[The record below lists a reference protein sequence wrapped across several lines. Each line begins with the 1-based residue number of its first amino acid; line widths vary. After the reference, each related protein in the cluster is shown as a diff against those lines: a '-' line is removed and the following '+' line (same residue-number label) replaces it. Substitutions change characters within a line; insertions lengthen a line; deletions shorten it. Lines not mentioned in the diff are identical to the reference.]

1 MLQYCSGV
9 LVEDLEGEKSIDIT
23 ILSLAQIATYQVQ
36 FILGVKVCRIVSEMQ
51 TLWNN
56 LSFSLC
62 AVPSVYYMVAISEER
77 KKSEIEVSTNRYV
90 TVEYWRSSSIR
101 ITFVNYQTSK
111 LQYNYQSYIQGINIE
126 DAQGFSNIAPITP
139 SRGFNV
145 ETLTGV

>member
-1 MLQYCSGV
+1 M
-9 LVEDLEGEKSIDIT
+9 VEDLEGEKSIDIT

-62 AVPSVYYMVAISEER
+62 AVLSVYYMVAISEER

-90 TVEYWRSSSIR
+90 TVEYWRLSSIR

-111 LQYNYQSYIQGINIE
+111 LQYNY
-126 DAQGFSNIAPITP
+126 
-139 SRGFNV
+139 
-145 ETLTGV
+145 